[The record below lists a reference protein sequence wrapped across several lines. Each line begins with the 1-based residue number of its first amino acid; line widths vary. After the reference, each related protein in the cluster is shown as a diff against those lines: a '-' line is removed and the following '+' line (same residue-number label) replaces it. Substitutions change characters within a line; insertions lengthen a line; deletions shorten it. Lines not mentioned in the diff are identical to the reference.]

1 MPEFLPFRPFELSSF
16 SVREVNILFV
26 CFQDEEQL
34 PFVASGERKNNVR
47 FAYLHIVIIP
57 L

>member
-16 SVREVNILFV
+16 SVCEVNILFIRI
-26 CFQDEEQL
+26 QYEKQL
-34 PFVASGERKNNVR
+34 PFIASGKRKNNVR